1 MLNLK
6 CGEIMMCS
14 SDTIFQK
21 RGHVIHGTGQNRKK
35 YWLPK
40 AGVQKPGCS
49 YLFKEIYFSANW
61 TAITALDS
69 GVPLTCN
76 DGAPY
81 YLCPQCTAKN
91 IVIRQ
96 GKK

>member
-1 MLNLK
+1 M
-6 CGEIMMCS
+6 
-14 SDTIFQK
+14 
-21 RGHVIHGTGQNRKK
+21 
-35 YWLPK
+35 
-40 AGVQKPGCS
+40 
-49 YLFKEIYFSANW
+49 FKEIYFSANW

-96 GKK
+96 GEKIILEKIVRFEIPSMNIISAGTIPAGHRRTECSS